1 MWVWM
6 YVYVNTYLNQ
16 QKEYLKIE
24 NVKTAKPLSSFFF
37 LYYYFLFLMQ
47 YSNTYLLFLS
57 LLLLVAMW
65 YRIVFMS
72 NLCNNMF

>member
-1 MWVWM
+1 MYM
-6 YVYVNTYLNQ
+6 YVNKYLNQ

-24 NVKTAKPLSSFFF
+24 NVKTAKPLSSCFFSLLLLFFF
-37 LYYYFLFLMQ
+37 VMQ

-72 NLCNNMF
+72 DLCNNMF